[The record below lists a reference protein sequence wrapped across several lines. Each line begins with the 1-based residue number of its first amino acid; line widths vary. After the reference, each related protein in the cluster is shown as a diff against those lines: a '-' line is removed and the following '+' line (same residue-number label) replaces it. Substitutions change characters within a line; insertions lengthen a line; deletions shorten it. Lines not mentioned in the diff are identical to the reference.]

1 MNCNSHSSNLAGI
14 AKVQDMYTADLEG
27 AGFNVTRHEGGSYGD
42 HLIAE
47 NQVTGKPILLVA
59 HADTAQPD
67 NPLFQTAQRLGD
79 TVRGPGGYD
88 MKAGVGVALL
98 ALAALR
104 EVGVFEKIP
113 LRFLIIGDEEI
124 GMPGSYALHAEAARN
139 CRFALVL
146 ESGRPSNTIVLTRKG
161 IALCEATAYG
171 KKAHSGNA
179 FWNGA
184 NAVVQLARTVV
195 ALSELSSRDRDVSIN
210 VGTIEGGS
218 SATVVPDIAKAKF
231 DIRTAVM
238 SDLEAT
244 FAAAQEIAARDCL
257 PGTSVSIE
265 QRLLVPPMELQ
276 PGMEDLAHSYIAVLH
291 EMGQEGSTNRDIVG
305 GASSASLLTA
315 AELPTLD
322 AFGPAGGGAHTDE
335 EWFSIDS
342 FRIKAEALA
351 RFLARQ

>member
-1 MNCNSHSSNLAGI
+1 M
-14 AKVQDMYTADLEG
+14 
-27 AGFNVTRHEGGSYGD
+27 
-42 HLIAE
+42 
-47 NQVTGKPILLVA
+47 
-59 HADTAQPD
+59 
-67 NPLFQTAQRLGD
+67 
-79 TVRGPGGYD
+79 
-88 MKAGVGVALL
+88 
-98 ALAALR
+98 
-104 EVGVFEKIP
+104 FEKIP

-315 AELPTLD
+315 AGLPTLD
-322 AFGPAGGGAHTDE
+322 ALGPAGGGAHTDE